1 MEARN
6 ITIINGITNS
16 TSVISSKAE
25 TLKELKEDLILNNI
39 QFSSSTIFKEGL
51 TKATFQLDESVLPKD
66 VNYKGDITNNLVFM
80 LTTESKKIRSGA
92 RSRSDIFMDI
102 KILNLASEI
111 KRVFQKC
118 YPLVS
123 SEDLEKL
130 ISKHKELHTQTKELK
145 EDIKY
150 KDLQNKKS
158 IQTVEDVIDLFI
170 ETLKNTSNY
179 LLVKNR
185 NFKTLK
191 VNIIKFLVSERSYDS
206 SELDEM
212 FENM

>member
-39 QFSSSTIFKEGL
+39 QFSSFTIFKEGL

-80 LTTESKKIRSGA
+80 LTTESKKIKSGA

-102 KILNLASEI
+102 KTLNLASEI

-118 YPLVS
+118 YSSVS

-150 KDLQNKKS
+150 KDLQNNKS
-158 IQTVEDVIDLFI
+158 IQTVEEVIDLFI